1 MAGEAL
7 PVLGIAYKV
16 AAPEQEP
23 FADLV
28 WLGLAG
34 MMDPLRPGMDRLL
47 HRFHIAGIKTA
58 MITGDQSA
66 TAYAIARQLNLAD
79 GQSIEI
85 LDSNNLETIDS
96 DLLSGVVQRVQVFAR
111 VSPAHK
117 LQIVQALQQAKQIVA
132 MTGDGINDGPALKAA
147 DMGVAMGGGTNTEIA
162 QSLADIVLADD
173 NLETM
178 EVAVSHGRTIYAN
191 VRKGIRFLISTNL
204 SEIEVMLAGIGLGLG
219 QPLNPMQLLWIN
231 LITDIFPGLALAM
244 EAPEADVMQRPPR
257 DPQEPVI
264 ARRDLR
270 RLGWESAV
278 ISAGTLASYG
288 YAFWRY
294 GEGPQARTQAFMTLT
309 LGQLL
314 HALSS
319 RSEQHTLL
327 ERHQLPPNPHLNAAL
342 GISLAAQLLTVLV
355 PGLRNILGTTLPTL
369 TDGLVMGA
377 GALAPLLVNEITKTR
392 RSAKPAA
399 VSPSTQDHTPLAKDV
414 AL

>member
-1 MAGEAL
+1 
-7 PVLGIAYKV
+7 
-16 AAPEQEP
+16 
-23 FADLV
+23 
-28 WLGLAG
+28 
-34 MMDPLRPGMDRLL
+34 
-47 HRFHIAGIKTA
+47 
-58 MITGDQSA
+58 
-66 TAYAIARQLNLAD
+66 
-79 GQSIEI
+79 
-85 LDSNNLETIDS
+85 
-96 DLLSGVVQRVQVFAR
+96 
-111 VSPAHK
+111 
-117 LQIVQALQQAKQIVA
+117 
-132 MTGDGINDGPALKAA
+132 
-147 DMGVAMGGGTNTEIA
+147 MGGGTNTEIA